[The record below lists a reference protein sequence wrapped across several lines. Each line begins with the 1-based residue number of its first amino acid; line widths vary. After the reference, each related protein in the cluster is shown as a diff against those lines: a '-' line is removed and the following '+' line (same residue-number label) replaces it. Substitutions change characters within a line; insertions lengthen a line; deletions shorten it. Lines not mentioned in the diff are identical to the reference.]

1 MNENKKIMKNDGDTE
16 KFTRLE
22 RLDSN
27 VLHAELHFQN
37 VFDNER
43 VQLMVD
49 TFTEMLL
56 QPLDVSFRNGQ
67 YNVVDGKHRLLT
79 IKEVEK
85 ITGKKIPVPCL
96 VRYGLT
102 EQEECDLFV
111 KLAENRRRVKAM
123 EIYHAAYEAGNT
135 FTVSFVDTIRK
146 VGFIFDFID
155 TAMNG
160 RIHMTATPHR
170 IFKELG
176 NNGFEDFLTL
186 LYKTWNGNKDFL
198 GRDFMNGMYEFYK
211 EYKND
216 INEKKFMERLSI
228 LTKDEVDSAISKS
241 NRKDKAKIVA
251 VKIFQKYN
259 KNKRTYP
266 NNILE
271 ERKYFYMD

>member
-1 MNENKKIMKNDGDTE
+1 MNKNKENIKNDGDNK

-43 VQLMVD
+43 VQLMID
-49 TFTEMLL
+49 TFTEILL
-56 QPLDVSFRNGQ
+56 QPLDVSFRDGQ

-85 ITGKKIPVPCL
+85 ITGKKISVPCL

-102 EQEECDLFV
+102 EKEECDLFV
-111 KLAENRRRVKAM
+111 KLAKNRRRVKAM
-123 EIYHAAYEAGNT
+123 EIYHAAYEAGNQ
-135 FTVSFVDTIRK
+135 FTVNFIDTIRK

-155 TAMNG
+155 TPMNG
-160 RIHMTATPHR
+160 RIHMTSTPHR

-176 NNGFEDFLTL
+176 TNGFEDFLTL

-198 GRDFMNGMYEFYK
+198 GRNFMNGMYEFYK

-216 INEKKFMERLSI
+216 IDEKKFIDRLNI
-228 LTKDEVDSAISKS
+228 LTKDEVDSAISQSKRNDKS
-241 NRKDKAKIVA
+241 KIVA
-251 VKIFQKYN
+251 IRIFQKYN
-259 KNKRTYP
+259 KNRRTYP
-266 NNILE
+266 THILE
-271 ERKYFYMD
+271 ERKYFYMN

>member
-1 MNENKKIMKNDGDTE
+1 MNENKKIMKNDGDNE

-22 RLDSN
+22 RLDSSI
-27 VLHAELHFQN
+27 LHAELHFQN

-43 VQLMVD
+43 VQLMID
-49 TFTEMLL
+49 TFTEILL
-56 QPLDVSFRNGQ
+56 QPLDVSFRDGQ

-79 IKEVEK
+79 IKEVERL
-85 ITGKKIPVPCL
+85 TGKKIPVPCL

-123 EIYHAAYEAGNT
+123 EIYHAAYEAGNA
-135 FTVSFVDTIRK
+135 FTVNFVDTIRK
-146 VGFIFDFID
+146 VGFIFDFND

-170 IFKELG
+170 IYKELG
-176 NNGFEDFLTL
+176 TDNFEDFLTL

-198 GRDFMNGMYEFYK
+198 GQAFMNGMYEFYK
-211 EYKND
+211 EYKHD
-216 INEKKFMERLSI
+216 INEKKFIERLSI
-228 LTKDEVDSAISKS
+228 LNKDDIDSAISQS
-241 NRKDKAKIVA
+241 GRKDKAKIVA
-251 VKIFQKYN
+251 LKIFQKYN
-259 KNKRTYP
+259 KNRRTYP
-266 NNILE
+266 THLLE